1 MFISVYAS
9 GTNVQRLAKCSR
21 KIDGVLYTAYSQLEK
36 EEPSII
42 KRRFYCTEVNS
53 LKQQVEALDEKVQ
66 PSWTKI
72 WGKPLANKA
81 FVGQLLE
88 SLTGEDTLRTEL
100 NLSAMAET
108 PVDCFMLLVS
118 ANKKEMADIGRI
130 AERHIPD
137 WHVKILNGD
146 FTSNKNAEYETTSEI
161 NKAKINGKKGVLI
174 IANQMGSRSYS
185 IPEIQATVIAFDR
198 GSVDATAQ
206 KVSRCLTPGN
216 TYDGTKKEVGI
227 IVDLS
232 FDPNRAENIEKL
244 VLEEAVS
251 VQRDGTHADDFTSAV
266 KYVLSSIDLFKM
278 KYGTAVQ
285 MTEEEIFGVF
295 SDNEAMLR
303 VADVSVDIMGAI
315 ESGMFD
321 ILAKVNADG
330 KPSKEKKAV
339 LSADVI
345 NAIKEG
351 GSVGDRN
358 SKDSEVKNAEKI
370 INDAIRSL
378 NMSATSV
385 YYLAQGGESYREC
398 LELVNDND
406 NLDNEFTVLFGINSK
421 SVLTLLDNNVLNEAI
436 LDVIVQNSKPKM
448 VDRLF
453 A

>member
-1 MFISVYAS
+1 MS
-9 GTNVQRLAKCSR
+9 
-21 KIDGVLYTAYSQLEK
+21 
-36 EEPSII
+36 
-42 KRRFYCTEVNS
+42 
-53 LKQQVEALDEKVQ
+53 
-66 PSWTKI
+66 
-72 WGKPLANKA
+72 
-81 FVGQLLE
+81 
-88 SLTGEDTLRTEL
+88 
-100 NLSAMAET
+100 ET

-118 ANKKEMADIGRI
+118 ANKKEMADIGKI

-146 FTSNKNAEYETTSEI
+146 FTNNKNAEYETTSEI
-161 NKAKINGKKGVLI
+161 NKARIDGKKGVLI

-185 IPEIQATVIAFDR
+185 ISEIQATVIAFDR

-216 TYDGTKKEVGI
+216 TYDGTKKEAGI

-278 KYGTAVQ
+278 KYGTAVE

-303 VADVSVDIMGAI
+303 VADVSVDIVGAI

-321 ILAKVNADG
+321 ILAEVKADG
-330 KPSKEKKAV
+330 KSKKEKKDV
-339 LSADVI
+339 LGSDVI
-345 NAIKEG
+345 NAIREG
-351 GSVGDRN
+351 GSISDRS
-358 SKDSEVKNAEKI
+358 SKDADIKNAEKI
-370 INDAIRSL
+370 INDAIRAL

-398 LELVNDND
+398 LKLVNSNKQ
-406 NLDNEFTVLFGINSK
+406 LDNEFTVLFGINSK
-421 SVLTLLDNNVLNEAI
+421 SVIALLDNSVLNEAI
-436 LDVIVQNSKPKM
+436 LDVIVQNSKPKT
-448 VDRLF
+448 VDLLF